1 MRKDMEKKI
10 KEIIEKNYKGVTV
23 GYVHAGIYSSDYIT
37 LVAIGMK
44 HRNMPYAAKRLL
56 EAFPQVKWVHFT
68 GGWQEYVYSRET
80 LKWAGFKLAN

>member
-1 MRKDMEKKI
+1 MEKKI

-44 HRNMPYAAKRLL
+44 HRNMPWRMAGVRLQ
-56 EAFPQVKWVHFT
+56 PRNTQMGRIQTRK
-68 GGWQEYVYSRET
+68 
-80 LKWAGFKLAN
+80 LKQGKI

>member
-1 MRKDMEKKI
+1 MEKKI

-23 GYVHAGIYSSDYIT
+23 EYVHAGIYSSDYIT

-44 HRNMPYAAKRLL
+44 HRNMPYAAKRLR

-68 GGWQEYVYSRET
+68 GGWTEYVYSRET
-80 LKWAGFKLAN
+80 LRWAGFKIAN